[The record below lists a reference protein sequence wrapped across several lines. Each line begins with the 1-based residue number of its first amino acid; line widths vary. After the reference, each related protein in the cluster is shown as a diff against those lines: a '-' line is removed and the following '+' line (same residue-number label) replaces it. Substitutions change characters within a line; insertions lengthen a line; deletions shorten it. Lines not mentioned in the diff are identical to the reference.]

1 VLCGGLFYFLLLQI
15 GFIKLNISEESNPR
29 HCDQMRNGAN
39 EVRGGTEKCRKPAK
53 AGALTYGT
61 YQTFALQMRLGANGK
76 MPKPAKAGALTYG
89 TYQTFA
95 SQMRLG
101 ANGKMPKPAKAGAL
115 TYGTYQTFASQMR
128 LGAQGRSSKGAWW
141 QSLSG
146 NWQAK
151 GRLWDDTLERSH
163 SIEAPTRR

>member
-101 ANGKMPKPAKAGAL
+101 A
-115 TYGTYQTFASQMR
+115 
-128 LGAQGRSSKGAWW
+128 QGRSSKGAWW